1 MANLATFHHR
11 QVLSHIQPMCSGI
24 GKTDVSWETLFVLVV
39 VVVPKNVGELLYV
52 SGIHFRN
59 VGRLRLGVVFAQ
71 LFHEKK

>member
-1 MANLATFHHR
+1 M
-11 QVLSHIQPMCSGI
+11 
-24 GKTDVSWETLFVLVV
+24 SWETLFVLVV

-71 LFHEKK
+71 LFHEKKKKNEK